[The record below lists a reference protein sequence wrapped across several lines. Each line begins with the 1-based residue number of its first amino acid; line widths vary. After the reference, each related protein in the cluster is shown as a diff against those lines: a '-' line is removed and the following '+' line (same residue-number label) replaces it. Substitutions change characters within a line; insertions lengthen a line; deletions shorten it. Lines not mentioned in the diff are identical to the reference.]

1 MSIVSLPSIGANITI
16 KRAYSKSPDRV
27 RSLWPERSPLAE
39 ASLSAELRRLEARQ
53 ACLTARSLSSISQ
66 A

>member
-1 MSIVSLPSIGANITI
+1 MSTVSLPGIGAKIAI
-16 KRAYSKSPDRV
+16 KRAYSKSHDRV
-27 RSLWPERSPLAE
+27 RSLWPERSPLTE

-53 ACLTARSLSSISQ
+53 ARLTARSLSSISQ